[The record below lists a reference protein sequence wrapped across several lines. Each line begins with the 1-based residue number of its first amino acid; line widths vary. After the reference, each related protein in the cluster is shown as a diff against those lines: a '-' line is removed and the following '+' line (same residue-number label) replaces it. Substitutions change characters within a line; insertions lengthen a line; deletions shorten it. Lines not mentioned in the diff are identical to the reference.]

1 MQKRRILA
9 VLLLLAAPACTPDA
23 KEVAESWRNGR
34 DGLCLAGKPGA
45 LRAGLVAYGPGD
57 TNCSLAGPAERT
69 GERLIITPRGDSR
82 CRVEVALGGDQARLG
97 PLAQPCA
104 YYCGP
109 AADFSGRTLRRS
121 AEPIDRIA
129 DLAGDPLC

>member
-1 MQKRRILA
+1 MQKRRIL
-9 VLLLLAAPACTPDA
+9 VLLLLAAQACTPEARD
-23 KEVAESWRNGR
+23 VAQSWRNGR

-45 LRAGLVAYGPGD
+45 LRAGLIAYGPGD
-57 TNCSLAGPAERT
+57 TNCSLAGSAEQT
-69 GERLIITPRGDSR
+69 GERLIIIPRGDSR
-82 CRVEVALGGDQARLG
+82 CRVEVVLGGEQASFG

-109 AADFSGRTLRRS
+109 AADFSGRTLHRS
-121 AEPIDRIA
+121 IDPIDRIT